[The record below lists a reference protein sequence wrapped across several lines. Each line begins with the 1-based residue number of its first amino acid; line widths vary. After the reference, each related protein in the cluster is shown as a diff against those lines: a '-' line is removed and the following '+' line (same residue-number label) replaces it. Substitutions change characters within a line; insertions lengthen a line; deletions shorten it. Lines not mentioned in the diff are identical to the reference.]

1 MTVRRDQKS
10 SRCRGVAICG
20 EVAVIGGSTVASI
33 FSAEKE
39 RKHPAYA
46 RRARGSLDS
55 LSTRPPPPPLGDGA
69 DSHIKM
75 TGVLVVPF
83 RG

>member
-1 MTVRRDQKS
+1 VTVRRDQKS

-55 LSTRPPPPPLGDGA
+55 LSTPPPPGGRGRLPYKNNGGA
-69 DSHIKM
+69 RR
-75 TGVLVVPF
+75 TF
-83 RG
+83 